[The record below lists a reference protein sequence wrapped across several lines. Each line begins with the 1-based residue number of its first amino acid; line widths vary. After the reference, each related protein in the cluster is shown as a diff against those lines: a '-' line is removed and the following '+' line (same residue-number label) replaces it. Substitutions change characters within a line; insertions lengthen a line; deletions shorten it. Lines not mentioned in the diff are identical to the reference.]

1 MDGLG
6 GQLPTQVLADQVILS
21 QPEIVPPTLLL
32 AHPAYLQCPRA
43 DKYAISLYVQVQK
56 LWYVNKVIFRLQVT

>member
-21 QPEIVPPTLLL
+21 HSEIVPPTLLL
-32 AHPAYLQCPRA
+32 AHPAYLLRPRLN
-43 DKYAISLYVQVQK
+43 KYAISLYV
-56 LWYVNKVIFRLQVT
+56 